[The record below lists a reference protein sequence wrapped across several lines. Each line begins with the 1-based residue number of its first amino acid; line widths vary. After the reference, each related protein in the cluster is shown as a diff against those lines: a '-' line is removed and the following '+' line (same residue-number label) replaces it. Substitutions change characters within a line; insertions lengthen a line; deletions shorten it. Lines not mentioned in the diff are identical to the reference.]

1 MLLRTSFFTV
11 VLLAA
16 PVLAGAQSMVNL
28 THQPPDGSLAGLLLT
43 DGTVLVQGNGYT
55 DWWRLTPDINGSYKA
70 GTWSQVA
77 SLPSGYAPLYF
88 ASAVLA
94 DGRVIIAGGEYNNGV
109 FAFTD
114 QCAIFDPVADTWTT
128 VTPPSGWDYIGDSP
142 AVVLP
147 NGQFLVG
154 RKFDTRMAALDPA
167 TLTWTEMSSAGKR
180 DFNAEEGWTLLPT
193 GNVFTYDVKK
203 APHAETYAPSAQ
215 AWASA
220 GKTPVLLKGPPYVK
234 VVKYGNGQVYHPP
247 GEVGPGLLMPNGTV
261 FATGATPKGGASGNT
276 AVFDPVKQTWT
287 AGPSFPSG
295 IDAGDSA
302 SALLPTGNA
311 LVRGSNN
318 QFFEF
323 NGTALTA
330 TNFAGTTYG
339 TLFVLPTGQVLVSG
353 AALYQASGTVNQAW
367 APVITTAPT
376 AVTRGS
382 TYAISGQQFNGVSQ
396 AASFGDE
403 VQSAT
408 NYPLVRLTNNA
419 TGHVFYARTHDHST
433 MGVATGTATVST
445 NFDVP
450 AAAEKGASTLEV
462 VANGIASAGVAVTI
476 R

>member
-1 MLLRTSFFTV
+1 M
-11 VLLAA
+11 LAA
-16 PVLAGAQSMVNL
+16 CFHANAQSMVNL

-43 DGTVLVQGNGYT
+43 DGTVLVQGNNYS

-70 GTWSQVA
+70 GTWTQVA

-94 DGRVIIAGGEYNNGV
+94 DGRAIIAGGEYNFGV
-109 FAFTD
+109 FAFTNL
-114 QCAIFDPVADTWTT
+114 CAIFDPVANTWTN

-142 AVVLP
+142 ASVLP
-147 NGQFLVG
+147 NGLFLVG
-154 RKFDTRMAALDPA
+154 RKFDERMATLDPA
-167 TLTWTEMSSAGKR
+167 TLTWTEVGSAGKR
-180 DFNAEEGWTLLPT
+180 DFNAEEGWTLLPD
-193 GNVFTYDVKK
+193 GNVFTYDVKT
-203 APHAETYAPSAQ
+203 APHSETYSPSAQ
-215 AWASA
+215 AWTSS

-261 FATGATPKGGASGNT
+261 FATGATPKGGTSGNT
-276 AVFDPVKQTWT
+276 AVFDPATKKWT
-287 AGPSFPSG
+287 TGPSFPNG

-318 QFFEF
+318 QLFEF
-323 NGTALTA
+323 NGTALIA
-330 TNFAGTTYG
+330 TKFAGTTYG

-353 AALYQASGTVNQAW
+353 SALYQASGNVNQAW
-367 APVITTAPT
+367 APVITSAPS

-419 TGHVFYARTHDHST
+419 TGHVFYARTHGHST
-433 MGVATGTATVST
+433 MGVATGTTLVST

-450 AAAEKGASTLEV
+450 AAAETGASTLVV
-462 VANGIASAGVAVTI
+462 VANGIASASVAVTVQ
-476 R
+476 

>member
-1 MLLRTSFFTV
+1 MLLRNKI
-11 VLLAA
+11 LAAAILAA
-16 PVLAGAQSMVNL
+16 PLPAAAQSMVNL

-43 DGTVLVQGNGYT
+43 DGTVLVQGNGYS
-55 DWWRLTPDINGSYKA
+55 DWWRLTPDIKGSYKA
-70 GTWSQVA
+70 GTWSQAA

-94 DGRVIIAGGEYNNGV
+94 DGRAIIAGGEYNNGV

-114 QCAIFDPVADTWTT
+114 QCAIYDPVANTWTT
-128 VTPPSGWDYIGDSP
+128 VTPPAGWDYIGDSP
-142 AVVLP
+142 ATVLP
-147 NGQFLVG
+147 NGLFLVG
-154 RKFDTRMAALDPA
+154 RKFDKRMATLDPA
-167 TLTWTEMSSAGKR
+167 TLTWTEVNSTGKR
-180 DFNAEEGWTLLPT
+180 DFNAEEGWTLLPN
-193 GNVFTYDVKK
+193 GNVFTYDVKA
-203 APHAETYAPSAQ
+203 APHSETYTPSAQ
-215 AWASA
+215 AWAGS
-220 GKTPVLLKGPPYVK
+220 GNTPVLLKGPPYVK

-261 FATGATPKGGASGNT
+261 FATGATPKGGTSGNT
-276 AVFDPVKQTWT
+276 AVFDPAKKKWT
-287 AGPSFPSG
+287 AGPNFPSG

-318 QFFEF
+318 QLFEF
-323 NGTALTA
+323 NGTSLIA

-367 APVITTAPT
+367 APTITTAPST
-376 AVTRGS
+376 ITRGS
-382 TYAISGQQFNGVSQ
+382 TYAISGTQFNGVSQ

-408 NYPLVRLTNNA
+408 NYPLLRIVNNA
-419 TGHVFYARTHDHST
+419 TGHVFYARTHGHST
-433 MGVATGTATVST
+433 MGVATGSTIVST

-450 AAAEKGASTLEV
+450 ASAETGASTIVV
-462 VANGIASAGVAVTI
+462 VANGIPSSAVAVTVQ
-476 R
+476 